1 MKKNNKNID
10 DKIDNLARMIQGEFV
25 ILNKKIESL
34 RNEILELR
42 SDVDDIKLRMGN
54 VAYRFE
60 IRDIEKRLRRVEI
73 KSGINR

>member
-1 MKKNNKNID
+1 MKKKKSKKID
-10 DKIDNLARMIQGEFV
+10 DKIDDLARMIQNEFV

-60 IRDIEKRLRRVEI
+60 IRDIEKRLRRAETKLGI
-73 KSGINR
+73 K